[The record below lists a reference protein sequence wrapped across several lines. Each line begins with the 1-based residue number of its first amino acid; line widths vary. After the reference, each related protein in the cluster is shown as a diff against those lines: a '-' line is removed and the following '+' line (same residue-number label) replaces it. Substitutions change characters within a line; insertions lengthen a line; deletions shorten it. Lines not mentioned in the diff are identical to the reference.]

1 MDDNMIVDML
11 WNRTED
17 ALESVCA
24 KYGTLC
30 HSVSYSILRSHEDA
44 EECVN
49 DTYMKVW
56 TSIPPNRPNNLKA
69 YVAKIVRNLSIDKLR
84 ESSANKRGAEN
95 RDVALCELEECLPDV
110 FSLENMLE
118 EKELSE
124 AINRFLLNLPAEQ
137 RLIFVGRYWNYLSVS
152 DLAEEFGF
160 TKSKVK
166 TILFRVRGEL
176 RAALESEGYRI

>member
-1 MDDNMIVDML
+1 MDDSMIVDML
-11 WNRTED
+11 WKRAED

-56 TSIPPNRPNNLKA
+56 SSIPPNRPNNLKA
-69 YVAKIVRNLSIDKLR
+69 YVAKIARNLSIDKLR
-84 ESSANKRGAEN
+84 GDLANKRGAEN
-95 RDVALCELEECLPDV
+95 RDVALSELEECLPDF
-110 FSLENMLE
+110 FSIEAMIE
-118 EKELSE
+118 EKELAE

-137 RLIFVGRYWNYLSVS
+137 RLIFVGRYWNYLSVTELS
-152 DLAEEFGF
+152 DEFGF
-160 TKSKVK
+160 SKSKIK
-166 TILFRVRGEL
+166 SILFRVRGEL
-176 RAALESEGYRI
+176 RTALESEGYRI

>member
-11 WNRTED
+11 WKRTEN
-17 ALESVCA
+17 ALENVCA

-49 DTYMKVW
+49 DTYMQVW
-56 TSIPPNRPNNLKA
+56 SSIPPNRPSNLKA
-69 YVAKIVRNLSIDKLR
+69 YVAKIARNLSIDKLR

-95 RDVALCELEECLPDV
+95 RDVALSELEECLPDV
-110 FSLENMLE
+110 FSLEDMMQ
-118 EKELSE
+118 EKEL
-124 AINRFLLNLPAEQ
+124 ADIINRFLLNLPAEQ
-137 RLIFVGRYWNYLSVS
+137 RLIFVGRYWNYLSVT

-166 TILFRVRGEL
+166 SILFRIRGEL
-176 RAALESEGYRI
+176 RAVLESEGYRI

>member
-1 MDDNMIVDML
+1 MDDSMIVEML

-17 ALESVCA
+17 ALEKLCA
-24 KYGTLC
+24 RYGTLC

-56 TSIPPNRPNNLKA
+56 TSIPPNKPSNLKA
-69 YVAKIVRNLSIDKLR
+69 YIAKIARNLSIDKLR
-84 ESSANKRGAEN
+84 GESRIKRGAEN
-95 RDVALCELEECLPDV
+95 RNVTLSELEDCLPDV
-110 FSLENMLE
+110 FSVESMFE
-118 EKELSE
+118 EKELAE

-137 RLIFVGRYWNYLSVS
+137 RLLFVGRYWNYLSVA

-160 TKSKVK
+160 SKSKVK
-166 TILFRVRGEL
+166 TALCRIRGEL

>member
-11 WNRTED
+11 WKRTED
-17 ALESVCA
+17 ALENVCA

-49 DTYMKVW
+49 DTYMKIW

-69 YVAKIVRNLSIDKLR
+69 YIAKIARNLSIDKLR
-84 ESSANKRGAEN
+84 GSSANKRGSVN
-95 RDVALCELEECLPDV
+95 RDVALSELEDCLPDV
-110 FSLENMLE
+110 FSVEDALEQ
-118 EKELSE
+118 KELAE

-137 RLIFVGRYWNYLSVS
+137 RLRFVGRYWNYLSVT
-152 DLAEEFGF
+152 DLAEEFEF
-160 TKSKVK
+160 SKSKIK
-166 TILFRVRGEL
+166 SILFRVRGEL
-176 RAALESEGYRI
+176 RTALESEGYRI